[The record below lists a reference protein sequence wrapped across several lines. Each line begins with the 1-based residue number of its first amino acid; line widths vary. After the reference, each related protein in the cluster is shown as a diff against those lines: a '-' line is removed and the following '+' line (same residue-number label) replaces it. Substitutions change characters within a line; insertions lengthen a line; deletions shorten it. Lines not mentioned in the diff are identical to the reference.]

1 MGKVFSDILTPNW
14 LDFIDGIKSIPNY
27 GISAFGPGWGL
38 ILTLASFNKFNTN
51 IRYTSWLIGGGH
63 MLMIILYSILELLI
77 KGCVSCEY
85 WVNEKMNISLIFS
98 FVSSIGSWWVP

>member
-1 MGKVFSDILTPNW
+1 MPGVGKVINDIFAPNW
-14 LDFIDGIKSIPNY
+14 RDFVDGMMSIPNF

-63 MLMIILYSILELLI
+63 ILMIILYSILQLLI
-77 KGCVSCEY
+77 KGCVSC
-85 WVNEKMNISLIFS
+85 K
-98 FVSSIGSWWVP
+98 